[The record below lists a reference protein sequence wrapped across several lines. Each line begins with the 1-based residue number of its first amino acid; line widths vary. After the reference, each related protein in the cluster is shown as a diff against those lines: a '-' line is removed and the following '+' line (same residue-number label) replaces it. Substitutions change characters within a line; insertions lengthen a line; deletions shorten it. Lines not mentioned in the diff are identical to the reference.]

1 LKRRK
6 AREAALQALY
16 QLDIAG
22 GGDEAAGGA
31 VPAVRGHDREF
42 TSLLVEGT
50 REHLIEIDAMIE
62 RFAEHWSI
70 GRMAVVDRNILRLA
84 IFELRYYEKT
94 PYRVVIDE
102 AVELAKKFGSEESSA
117 FINGILDSV
126 SKMIPSSTPLTAG

>member
-1 LKRRK
+1 MKRRK

-31 VPAVRGHDREF
+31 VPAVRGHDRAF
-42 TSLLVEGT
+42 TSLLVDGT
-50 REHLIEIDAMIE
+50 REHLFEIDAMIE

-84 IFELRYYEKT
+84 IFELRYYENT

-102 AVELAKKFGSEESSA
+102 AVELAKKFGSEESGA

-126 SKMIPSSTPLTAG
+126 GKMIPSSTPLTAR

>member
-16 QLDIAG
+16 QRDIAG

-31 VPAVRGHDREF
+31 VPTVRGHDKAF
-42 TSLLVEGT
+42 TALLVDGT
-50 REHLIEIDAMIE
+50 SKRLAEIDALIE
-62 RFAEHWSI
+62 KFAAHWSI
-70 GRMAVVDRNILRLA
+70 RRMAVVDRNILRLA
-84 IFELRYYEKT
+84 IFELRYCGET

-102 AVELAKKFGSEESSA
+102 AVELAKKFGSDESGS

-126 SKMIPSSTPLTAG
+126 SKMEPSSASTINS